1 MRLFKWLTTALV
13 ALAPAAGA
21 DDDLSK
27 PTPVLF
33 GKSQLDVEHSGHAA
47 PFFGDFDGDGLKDLL
62 VGEYYQGRLRI
73 YHNVGRKASP
83 KFEEYTIFKDG
94 DRAGC
99 IGAS

>member
-1 MRLFKWLTTALV
+1 MRFFQWLTAALI
-13 ALAPAAGA
+13 ALAPVAGA

-47 PFFGDFDGDGLKDLL
+47 PFFGDFDGDGRKDLL

-73 YHNVGRKASP
+73 YANSGGKAEP
-83 KFEEYTIFKDG
+83 EFADYTIFKDG
-94 DRAGC
+94 DRSGC
-99 IGAS
+99 IWAS